1 MNLYYN
7 TNGFAHHRLD
17 DVVDILAE
25 IGYGG
30 IALTPDVSHLDAT
43 RAEALEIEAFR
54 QRCES
59 AGLSITIET
68 GARFVLDP
76 RAKHEPNLMS
86 SVGFERRVEY
96 YRRHIDLAA
105 SLRAGAVSLWSGS
118 APNAATSRT
127 ELANR
132 LESVLAHGASRGV
145 KVALEPEPGMYVE
158 TIAQYR
164 ELVSALG
171 ASTSLELTIDVGH
184 LVVNESSPI
193 ERHLVEN
200 ADRLAVVHLDD
211 ATRGIHEHRMIGE
224 GEVPWREIARALRAI
239 DFKGPLIVEL
249 SRHSHDAA
257 RAARTAY
264 ERLRE
269 YGF

>member
-25 IGYGG
+25 VGYSG
-30 IALTPDVSHLDAT
+30 IALTPDVSHLDPT
-43 RAEALEIEAFR
+43 RFETSAIESFR
-54 QRCES
+54 RRCES
-59 AGLSITIET
+59 VGLSITIET

-76 RAKHEPNLMS
+76 RAKHEPNLMTAAA
-86 SVGFERRVEY
+86 FERRVDY
-96 YRRHIDLAA
+96 YRQHIDLAA
-105 SLRAGAVSLWSGS
+105 SLHASTVSLWSGS
-118 APNAATSRT
+118 APNASTT
-127 ELANR
+127 MNELANR
-132 LESVLAHGASRGV
+132 LEPVLAHGALRGV
-145 KVALEPEPGMYVE
+145 KVAFEPEPGMYVE

-171 ASTSLELTIDVGH
+171 ASTNLGLTIDVGH

-200 ADRLAVVHLDD
+200 VDRLAVVHLDD
-211 ATRGIHEHRMIGE
+211 AVRGVHEHRMIGD
-224 GEVPWREIARALRAI
+224 GEVPWRDVAAVLRAI
-239 DFKGPLIVEL
+239 EFKGPLIVEL